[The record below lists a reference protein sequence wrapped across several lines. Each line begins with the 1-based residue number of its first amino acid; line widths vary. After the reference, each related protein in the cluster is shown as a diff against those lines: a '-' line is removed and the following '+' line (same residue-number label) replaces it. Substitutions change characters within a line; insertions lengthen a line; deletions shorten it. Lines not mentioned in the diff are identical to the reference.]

1 MFCIQCRHP
10 RTAVTNSRPHKKLP
24 IVWRRRSCAACGNVF
39 TTIEKPDL
47 ISRQVR
53 SSGQTQPFNLGRL
66 IISIANAFQHNPA
79 LGTEHAAALAD
90 TILGHLTAH
99 QDISTATI
107 AEEAHRVLSR
117 FDESAGMAYALQH
130 GLSIKKQRS
139 R

>member
-1 MFCIQCRHP
+1 M
-10 RTAVTNSRPHKKLP
+10 
-24 IVWRRRSCAACGNVF
+24 ACGDVF

-47 ISRQVR
+47 TSMQVR
-53 SSGQTQPFNLGRL
+53 SPGHTQPFNLGRL
-66 IISIANAFQHNPA
+66 IISIANAFQHSQA

-90 TILGHLTAH
+90 TIIGHLTAH

-117 FDESAGMAYALQH
+117 FDESAGIAYALQH
-130 GLSIKKQRS
+130 GLSIKRQRS